1 MVEVDEDTCIGCG
14 SCVAV
19 APDIFEIGD
28 NGKAEVINDESTEE
42 AQEAADVCPVDAI
55 TV

>member
-14 SCVAV
+14 SCVSV
-19 APDIFEIGD
+19 APEIFEIGD
-28 NGKAEVINDESTEE
+28 NGKAKVIKDEATEE
-42 AQEAADVCPVDAI
+42 ANQAADVCPVDAI